1 MKFRVVIATLALSCA
16 TLAVAQSTQAPA
28 TTQDSQQQSSQQP
41 AAQTPTTQQPSQAP
55 SAQPPASTEPAQA
68 PSTQAPTTQS
78 PDAQSQD
85 SQDAPQPPGAE
96 PTKNANNSADLDKDK
111 KLKDIK
117 PGSKDDV
124 SAIGNRDIGKG
135 KSLGDWYSLDS
146 EIKMGKEYAQQIEA
160 SVKLNQDPV
169 INEYVNRIGQNLVR
183 NSDARVPFTIKVVED
198 DSINAFALPGGF
210 FYVNTGL
217 ILAADEESELA
228 GVMAHEI
235 AHVAA
240 RHAMRQLTRS
250 QWANFGTI
258 PLIFVGGGIGY
269 AARAAAGLGL
279 PLTFL
284 QFSRGFEAE
293 ADYLGV
299 QYMYKTGYDPQAYV
313 QFFEK
318 IQAKE
323 KKKPGTLAKAFST
336 HPQTPDRIEKTQEEI
351 NKILPPR
358 QEYIV
363 STSEF
368 DTVKA
373 RLAKLENRRKLT
385 DDQENRPTLRRTGQ
399 DKSNDKTKSGDKTGD
414 DDRPTLHKR
423 DDSN

>member
-1 MKFRVVIATLALSCA
+1 MKYLTVIAATALLFS
-16 TLAVAQSTQAPA
+16 TMAVAQATQSTSAP
-28 TTQDSQQQSSQQP
+28 QDQQQSTTTTQQP
-41 AAQTPTTQQPSQAP
+41 AAQPQAPADQAQTQDTQQSSQ
-55 SAQPPASTEPAQA
+55 
-68 PSTQAPTTQS
+68 TQATS
-78 PDAQSQD
+78 SSD
-85 SQDAPQPPGAE
+85 
-96 PTKNANNSADLDKDK
+96 DK
-111 KLKDIK
+111 KTKEAKKEEEKKKKEEEKKKKEDEEALKNVK

-124 SAIGNRDIGKG
+124 ESIGNRKVGGG
-135 KSLGDWYSLDS
+135 KSLGDWYSLES
-146 EIKMGKEYAQQIEA
+146 EIRMGKEYAQQIEA
-160 SVKLNQDPV
+160 SVRLNQDPV

-217 ILAADEESELA
+217 IMAADEEAELA

-240 RHAMRQLTRS
+240 RHATRQMTRS
-250 QWANFGTI
+250 QWANIGTI

-299 QYMYKTGYDPQAYV
+299 QYMYKAGYDPQAYV

-336 HPQTPDRIEKTQEEI
+336 HPQTPDRIEKSQEEI

-358 QEYIV
+358 PQYVI

-368 DTVKA
+368 DDVKA
-373 RLAKLENRRKLT
+373 RLASLENRRKLT
-385 DDQENRPTLRRTGQ
+385 DDKENRPSLRRTSQG
-399 DKSNDKTKSGDKTGD
+399 DSKDKTGD
-414 DDRPTLHKR
+414 QKGDDRPTLKRR
-423 DDSN
+423 DD

>member
-1 MKFRVVIATLALSCA
+1 MKLRITIATLALSCA
-16 TLAVAQSTQAPA
+16 TLAVAQSTQAPPA
-28 TTQDSQQQSSQQP
+28 TPPASQQQTSQQP
-41 AAQTPTTQQPSQAP
+41 AAQTPPAQQPAAQIPSTQPPAAQTPDSQQPS
-55 SAQPPASTEPAQA
+55 
-68 PSTQAPTTQS
+68 
-78 PDAQSQD
+78 AQSQD
-85 SQDAPQPPGAE
+85 TQPQPPGAE
-96 PTKNANNSADLDKDK
+96 PTKDANDSADTDQNK

-117 PGSKDDV
+117 PGSKQDV
-124 SAIGNRDIGKG
+124 ESIGNRSIGKG

-146 EIKMGKEYAQQIEA
+146 EIRMGKEYAQQIEA

-217 ILAADEESELA
+217 ILAADEEAELA

-323 KKKPGTLAKAFST
+323 KKRPGSLAKAFST

-368 DTVKA
+368 DQVKA

-385 DDQENRPTLRRTGQ
+385 DDKEDRPTLRRAGQ
-399 DKSNDKTKSGDKTGD
+399 TDDKTKDKNGDQKD
-414 DDRPTLHKR
+414 DGRPTLKKR

>member
-1 MKFRVVIATLALSCA
+1 MKFRVVIATLALLCA

-28 TTQDSQQQSSQQP
+28 TTQDSQQQGSQQP
-41 AAQTPTTQQPSQAP
+41 AATAPATQQAPSSTQQPA
-55 SAQPPASTEPAQA
+55 
-68 PSTQAPTTQS
+68 
-78 PDAQSQD
+78 AQSQD
-85 SQDAPQPPGAE
+85 TQNSQEPLPQPPGAE
-96 PTKNANNSADLDKDK
+96 PTKEANGPVDTDADK
-111 KLKDIK
+111 KLKGVK
-117 PGSKDDV
+117 PGSENDV
-124 SAIGNRDIGKG
+124 NAIGNRNVGKG

-146 EIKMGKEYAQQIEA
+146 EIRMGKQYAQQIEA

-217 ILAADEESELA
+217 ILAADNEAELA

-258 PLIFVGGGIGY
+258 PLIFIGGGIGY

-313 QFFEK
+313 AFFEK

-323 KKKPGTLAKAFST
+323 KKKPGTLSKAFST

-351 NKILPPR
+351 SKILPSRP
-358 QEYIV
+358 EYIIN
-363 STSEF
+363 TSEF
-368 DTVKA
+368 DQVKS

-385 DDQENRPTLRRTGQ
+385 DDQENRPTLKRAGQ
-399 DKSNDKTKSGDKTGD
+399 DRSKDKTGD
-414 DDRPTLHKR
+414 EGDNRPTLKKR
-423 DDSN
+423 PDQFNDQIN

>member
-1 MKFRVVIATLALSCA
+1 MKFRVVVATLALLCA
-16 TLAVAQSTQAPA
+16 TLAAAQSTQAPA
-28 TTQDSQQQSSQQP
+28 AQDSQQQSSQQP
-41 AAQTPTTQQPSQAP
+41 AAQTPATQQPAQTT
-55 SAQPPASTEPAQA
+55 QPPAETPGTQQPAGQA
-68 PSTQAPTTQS
+68 SETQQPAATP
-78 PDAQSQD
+78 QD
-85 SQDAPQPPGAE
+85 NENPPQPPGAE
-96 PTKNANNSADLDKDK
+96 PTKDANNGNDPDKDK

-124 SAIGNRDIGKG
+124 EAIGNRNIGKG

-146 EIKMGKEYAQQIEA
+146 EIRMGKEYAQQIEA

-169 INEYVNRIGQNLVR
+169 VNEYVNRIGQNLVR

-217 ILAADEESELA
+217 ILAADEEAELA

-258 PLIFVGGGIGY
+258 PLIFIGGGIGY

-336 HPQTPDRIEKTQEEI
+336 HPQTPDRIEKTQDEI

-358 QEYIV
+358 SEYIV
-363 STSEF
+363 NTSEF
-368 DTVKA
+368 DQVKA

-385 DDQENRPTLRRTGQ
+385 DDNENRPTLRRAGQ
-399 DKSNDKTKSGDKTGD
+399 DKSKDKSGDKSGD
-414 DDRPTLHKR
+414 DDRPTLKKR
-423 DDSN
+423 DDTN

>member
-1 MKFRVVIATLALSCA
+1 MKFRVVIATFALFCA
-16 TLAVAQSTQAPA
+16 TLAVAQSTPAPA
-28 TTQDSQQQSSQQP
+28 TTQGSQQQNTQQPAQTTTPQQPPSAQQPTQPPNSQQPVGQPSDTQQP
-41 AAQTPTTQQPSQAP
+41 AA
-55 SAQPPASTEPAQA
+55 E
-68 PSTQAPTTQS
+68 
-78 PDAQSQD
+78 SQD
-85 SQDAPQPPGAE
+85 NENPPQAPGAE
-96 PTKNANNSADLDKDK
+96 PKTDASNDDPDKDK

-124 SAIGNRDIGKG
+124 ESIGNRSIGKG

-146 EIKMGKEYAQQIEA
+146 EIRMGKEYAQQIEA

-217 ILAADEESELA
+217 ILAADEEAELA

-250 QWANFGTI
+250 QFANFATI

-351 NKILPPR
+351 NKILPAR
-358 QEYIV
+358 GEYIV

-368 DTVKA
+368 DQVKS

-385 DDQENRPTLRRTGQ
+385 DDKDNENRPTLRRAGQ
-399 DKSNDKTKSGDKTGD
+399 DKSSDKTKSGDKGGD
-414 DDRPTLHKR
+414 EDRPTLHKR
-423 DDSN
+423 DDSSN

>member
-1 MKFRVVIATLALSCA
+1 L
-16 TLAVAQSTQAPA
+16 
-28 TTQDSQQQSSQQP
+28 
-41 AAQTPTTQQPSQAP
+41 
-55 SAQPPASTEPAQA
+55 
-68 PSTQAPTTQS
+68 
-78 PDAQSQD
+78 
-85 SQDAPQPPGAE
+85 PQPPGAE
-96 PTKNANNSADLDKDK
+96 PTKEANKNSDSDSDK

-124 SAIGNRDIGKG
+124 EAIGNREIGKG
-135 KSLGDWYSLDS
+135 KSLGDWYSLES
-146 EIKMGKEYAQQIEA
+146 EIRMGKEYAQQIEA

-217 ILAADEESELA
+217 IMAADEEAELA

-250 QWANFGTI
+250 QFANFATI

-358 QEYIV
+358 PEYIV

-368 DTVKA
+368 DQVKA

-385 DDQENRPTLRRTGQ
+385 DDKENRPTLRRTGQ
-399 DKSNDKTKSGDKTGD
+399 STQYKDKDKDKAGDQKSD
-414 DDRPTLHKR
+414 DDRPTLKRR
-423 DDSN
+423 DD